1 MNKIGLYL
9 HVPFCEKKCP
19 YCDFYS
25 VHASEDS
32 LNLYTDCMIDR
43 LKYNSDKTK
52 RPADTL
58 YFGGGTPGL
67 LGGERVA
74 RLIGQARACFG
85 LDGAEI
91 TAEVNPGVDLT
102 GFLQGFRAAGGNRLS
117 IGMQSA
123 DDRELE
129 RLGRRHTVAQAAE
142 AVAAARKAGIENIS
156 LDLMLGIE
164 GQTVESARRSAAF
177 CAELGVPHVSA
188 YLLKIEPRT
197 AFYQRREQLQLPDED
212 ETCSLYEAACEEL
225 ERHGLMQYEISNF
238 AKPGFR
244 SRHNQ
249 KYWDL
254 SEYLGLGPGAHS
266 FMGGRRFEFARDLK
280 AYIGGEDIVRDEDEV
295 PTFQR
300 QGEYLMV
307 RLRTAEGVDFLELE
321 KRYNIDSTPYEE
333 AFRSL
338 MGNELVAHQGTRW
351 YLTEKGF
358 LVSNSII
365 NTIVE
370 AGQPDAD
377 GVQAAARPF

>member
-188 YLLKIEPRT
+188 YLLKIEPCT

-238 AKPGFR
+238 ARPGFE
-244 SRHNQ
+244 SRHNL
-249 KYWDL
+249 KYWHCE
-254 SEYLGLGPGAHS
+254 EYLGLGPAAHS
-266 FMGGRRFEFARDLK
+266 FLNGKRFYEMRDLR
-280 AYIGGEDIVRDEDEV
+280 AFLAGQAPEEDADPEMPAGGPE
-295 PTFQR
+295 
-300 QGEYLMV
+300 EYAMLA
-307 RLRTAEGVDFLELE
+307 LR
-321 KRYNIDSTPYEE
+321 
-333 AFRSL
+333 
-338 MGNELVAHQGTRW
+338 
-351 YLTEKGF
+351 LTEGLQEARYRERFGGPIPERWKRAAQRYARVGLTECWPEGFRFTRKGF
-358 LVSNSII
+358 LVSNALLAEILYE
-365 NTIVE
+365 T
-370 AGQPDAD
+370 
-377 GVQAAARPF
+377 

>member
-43 LKYNSDKTK
+43 LKYNSDRIK

-74 RLIGQARACFG
+74 RLIGQAVACFG

-238 AKPGFR
+238 ARPGFE
-244 SRHNQ
+244 SRHNL
-249 KYWDL
+249 KYWHCE
-254 SEYLGLGPGAHS
+254 EYLGLGPAAHS
-266 FMGGRRFEFARDLK
+266 FLNGKRFYETRDLR
-280 AYIGGEDIVRDEDEV
+280 AFLAGQAPVEDADPEMPAGGPE
-295 PTFQR
+295 
-300 QGEYLMV
+300 EYAMLAL
-307 RLRTAEGVDFLELE
+307 RLAEGLQEARYRDRFGEPIPE
-321 KRYNIDSTPYEE
+321 RWKRAAQRY
-333 AFRSL
+333 ARV
-338 MGNELVAHQGTRW
+338 G
-351 YLTEKGF
+351 LTECWPEGFRFTRKGF
-358 LVSNSII
+358 LVSNALLAEILYE
-365 NTIVE
+365 T
-370 AGQPDAD
+370 
-377 GVQAAARPF
+377 

>member
-43 LKYNSDKTK
+43 LKYNSDKIK

-129 RLGRRHTVAQAAE
+129 RLGRRHTAAQAAE

-238 AKPGFR
+238 ARPGFE
-244 SRHNQ
+244 SRHNL
-249 KYWDL
+249 KYWHCE
-254 SEYLGLGPGAHS
+254 EYLGLGPAAHS
-266 FMGGRRFEFARDLK
+266 FLNGKRFYEMRDLR
-280 AYIGGEDIVRDEDEV
+280 AFLAGQAPVEDADPEMPAGGPE
-295 PTFQR
+295 
-300 QGEYLMV
+300 EYAMLAL
-307 RLRTAEGVDFLELE
+307 RLAEGLQEARYRGRFGEPIPE
-321 KRYNIDSTPYEE
+321 RWKRAAQRY
-333 AFRSL
+333 ARV
-338 MGNELVAHQGTRW
+338 G
-351 YLTEKGF
+351 LTECWPEGFRFTRKGF
-358 LVSNSII
+358 LVSNALLAEILYE
-365 NTIVE
+365 T
-370 AGQPDAD
+370 
-377 GVQAAARPF
+377 

>member
-43 LKYNSDKTK
+43 LKYNSDKIK

-129 RLGRRHTVAQAAE
+129 RLGRRHTAAQAAE
-142 AVAAARKAGIENIS
+142 AVAAARKSGIENIS

-238 AKPGFR
+238 ARPGFE
-244 SRHNQ
+244 SRHNL
-249 KYWDL
+249 KYWHCE
-254 SEYLGLGPGAHS
+254 EYLGLGPAAHS
-266 FMGGRRFEFARDLK
+266 FLNGKRFYEMRDLR
-280 AYIGGEDIVRDEDEV
+280 AFLAGQAPEEDADPEMPAGGPE
-295 PTFQR
+295 
-300 QGEYLMV
+300 EYAMLA
-307 RLRTAEGVDFLELE
+307 LR
-321 KRYNIDSTPYEE
+321 
-333 AFRSL
+333 
-338 MGNELVAHQGTRW
+338 
-351 YLTEKGF
+351 LTEGLQEARYRDRFGGPIPERWKRAAQRYARVGLTECWPEGFRFTRKGF
-358 LVSNSII
+358 LVSNALLAEILYE
-365 NTIVE
+365 T
-370 AGQPDAD
+370 
-377 GVQAAARPF
+377 